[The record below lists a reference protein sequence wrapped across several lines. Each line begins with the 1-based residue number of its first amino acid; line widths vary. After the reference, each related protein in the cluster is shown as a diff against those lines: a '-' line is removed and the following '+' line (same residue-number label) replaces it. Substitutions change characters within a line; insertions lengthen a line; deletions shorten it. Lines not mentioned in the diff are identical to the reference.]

1 MRRALLVLPMLALA
15 ACSPTPAS
23 DMPPEV
29 AERFD
34 QLTVAI
40 DGWEDAGSIEEA
52 RANAEAARNLVMGAH
67 GPLYGD
73 GDEDGEIAG
82 SSSTGLLPG
91 YGGEPGLVHDP
102 AVNPCVEAD
111 VLGGSWETP
120 AARWDE
126 VTSAIDA
133 WDVTEN
139 TFPSLASHPQ
149 RIVGWATLTLET
161 DTLDAALEY
170 AGHARL
176 HLDASTYAY
185 EGCALDA

>member
-1 MRRALLVLPMLALA
+1 MRRALLAIPLLALA
-15 ACSPTPAS
+15 ACSPAAS
-23 DMPPEV
+23 TDMPPEV

-34 QLTVAI
+34 QLETALA
-40 DGWEDAGSIEEA
+40 GWEDAASIEEA
-52 RANAEAARNLVMGAH
+52 HANAEAARNLITGVD

-73 GDEDGEIAG
+73 GDGDGEIAG
-82 SSSTGLLPG
+82 SSPVGLLPG

-120 AARWDE
+120 AERWDQ
-126 VTSAIDA
+126 VTAAIDA
-133 WDVTEN
+133 WEVTAN
-139 TFPSLASHPQ
+139 TFPSLESHPQ
-149 RIVGWATLTLET
+149 RIVGWATLTLASDSL
-161 DTLDAALEY
+161 DTALEY

-185 EGCALDA
+185 DSCVLGA